1 VDSFLFLNFINEML
15 LEDFLKFWNST
26 VSPGKT
32 TITIKARRE
41 SHPLG
46 VL

>member
-26 VSPGKT
+26 TSFK
-32 TITIKARRE
+32 
-41 SHPLG
+41 
-46 VL
+46 